1 MGRKEEEELAILL
14 GFWKLRI
21 FLRPINASSA
31 SMKDTFGAP
40 THRENARLDDYIIR
54 PVTTAKE
61 YEY

>member
-40 THRENARLDDYIIR
+40 THRETHDS
-54 PVTTAKE
+54 TTTL
-61 YEY
+61 YVP